1 MSHPHNRDWPDDYL
15 PTPVE
20 IHMNFARMLIDEID
34 PDWVFMNTLD
44 FLDALATHGIVLA
57 PDFKGTA
64 NYGYLAAVAPGQE
77 VMHPT
82 CKECGKYIFAVDGC
96 KGHKN
101 D

>member
-1 MSHPHNRDWPDDYL
+1 
-15 PTPVE
+15 
-20 IHMNFARMLIDEID
+20 MN
-34 PDWVFMNTLD
+34 
-44 FLDALATHGIVLA
+44 
-57 PDFKGTA
+57 
-64 NYGYLAAVAPGQE
+64 QE